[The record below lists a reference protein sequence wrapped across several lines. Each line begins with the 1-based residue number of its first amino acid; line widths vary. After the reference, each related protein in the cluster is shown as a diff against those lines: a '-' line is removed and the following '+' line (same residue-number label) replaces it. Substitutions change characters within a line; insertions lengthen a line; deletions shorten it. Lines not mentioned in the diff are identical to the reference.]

1 MRARI
6 YAFVLALSLGTA
18 MVLAAPQP
26 PARAD
31 LEAVL
36 DRAGW
41 YLDYFVDEFENV
53 VAEENY
59 IQDSSQLLPSF
70 SPVGGGRGGA
80 VPPPS
85 PSDML
90 RARHRDLRS
99 DFLLVK
105 SPETAGARAVSRR
118 HPGGRHRRSA
128 IAKRGSPSCF

>member
-1 MRARI
+1 MRTGTSAFLVALLLATSMV
-6 YAFVLALSLGTA
+6 YAT
-18 MVLAAPQP
+18 PQP
-26 PARAD
+26 AARAD

-53 VAEENY
+53 VAEETY
-59 IQDSSQLLPSF
+59 TQDSSQLLASF
-70 SPVGGGRGGA
+70 SPISGGGGRGGV
-80 VPPPS
+80 VPPPP

-105 SPETAGARAVSRR
+105 
-118 HPGGRHRRSA
+118 
-128 IAKRGSPSCF
+128 